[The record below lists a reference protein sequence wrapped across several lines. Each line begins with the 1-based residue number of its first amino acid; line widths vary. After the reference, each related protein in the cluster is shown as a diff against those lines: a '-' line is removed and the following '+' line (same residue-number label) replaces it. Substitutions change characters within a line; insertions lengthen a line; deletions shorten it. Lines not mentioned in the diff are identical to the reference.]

1 MTERSW
7 FGSGLS
13 DAARDSGSW
22 KDHRPEPSRL
32 SIGREVRLCPG
43 GPSPITVLRSWQ
55 SHRMSHLAWLRAVS
69 WILGH
74 PGSLSWSPVERVES
88 RNAGASTVL
97 TPLGPFDE

>member
-55 SHRMSHLAWLRAVS
+55 SPDVALRVAA
-69 WILGH
+69 
-74 PGSLSWSPVERVES
+74 GSLLDTRAPGFSLVVPCRTALSPGTAELQPR
-88 RNAGASTVL
+88 
-97 TPLGPFDE
+97 